1 MAKRPV
7 RKKSNGSELKI
18 TLDAGKNIPPQALD
32 VESSVLGAVL
42 LNNSVVNTVIE
53 MLSHSEIFYAEAN
66 RKIFDAIKELFQK
79 GSPIDVL
86 TLLEELRR
94 REELDEI
101 GGPGVLTELTNNIAS
116 AANVEYHCKILIE
129 KFMLRELIKAS
140 LEIAG
145 KCYEGVDDTFEILD
159 DAEKKIFDI
168 SENKFKRTYTPINLA
183 IKDTIEKIEKS
194 RKAEYSGI
202 RTGYFRFD
210 ELTNGFQNS
219 DLIII
224 AARPG
229 IGKTA
234 LAISIA
240 RNMAIDYQIPVG
252 FFSLEMTTNQ
262 IVLRL
267 LSGETRI
274 PMSRLRS
281 KVLDH
286 EEDRRLT
293 TAFHKLSNLKFFID
307 DTPALSILELRA
319 KTRRLTAEHNVKV
332 IFVDYLQLM
341 QGPSNSESREREISY
356 ISRALKS
363 LAKEMDIP
371 IVALAQ
377 LNRQVEG
384 RQSKRPLLSDLRESG
399 AIEQDSDL
407 VCFIHRA
414 DKYTDKE
421 RIEESEKNI
430 AEIIIA
436 KQRNGPTASFEL
448 AFLEHATRFE
458 NLETERVAELYA
470 PETEV
475 EAPF

>member
-1 MAKRPV
+1 MAKSFT
-7 RKKSNGSELKI
+7 RKKNNNSDLKI
-18 TLDAGKNIPPQALD
+18 TLDLAKNIPPQAVD
-32 VESSVLGAVL
+32 VEASVLGAML
-42 LNNSVVNTVIE
+42 LDHSVVNRVIE
-53 MLSHSEIFYAEAN
+53 MIVQDEIFYSDSN
-66 RKIFDAIKELFQK
+66 RKIYGAIKSLFAK

-86 TLLEELRR
+86 TLLEELRK
-94 REELDEI
+94 REELDEV

-129 KFMLRELIKAS
+129 KYMLRELIKS
-140 LEIAG
+140 SMEIAS

-159 DAEKKIFDI
+159 DAERKIFDI
-168 SENKFKRTYTPINLA
+168 SENKFKRTYKPLNLA
-183 IKDTIEKIEKS
+183 IKSTIELIEKA
-194 RKAEYSGI
+194 RKSEFSGL
-202 RTGYFRFD
+202 RTGYFKFD
-210 ELTNGFQNS
+210 ELTGGFQDS

-240 RNMAIDYQIPVG
+240 RNMALENQIPVG
-252 FFSLEMTTNQ
+252 FFSLEMTTHQ

-267 LSGETRI
+267 LSGESRI
-274 PMSRLRS
+274 SMSRLRS
-281 KVLDH
+281 RVLEH
-286 EEDRRLT
+286 EEDKKVT
-293 TAFHKLSNLKFFID
+293 SAFHKLSNAKIYID

-319 KTRRLTAEHNVKV
+319 KTRRLIAEHGVKI

-341 QGPSNSESREREISY
+341 QGPSNSETREREISY
-356 ISRALKS
+356 ISRSLKS
-363 LAKEMDIP
+363 LAKETNIP
-371 IVALAQ
+371 VIALAQ

-399 AIEQDSDL
+399 AIEQDSDV

-414 DKYTDKE
+414 DKYMDQEK
-421 RIEESEKNI
+421 IDPSEKNI

-448 AFLEHATRFE
+448 VFHEQATRFE
-458 NLETERVAELYA
+458 NPETDRVMEIYS
-470 PETEV
+470 TEV
-475 EAPF
+475 ETPF